1 MAEYY
6 LQVPLTDEDVV
17 KLKIGDQVYFSGPAF
32 TCRSR
37 LQKYIF
43 DEKNTLPFSTEKRN
57 LLIHVGP
64 IVVKEK
70 DDWRLVSF
78 TPTSSI
84 RFEKWGAKSVKEWG
98 LKAIIGKTTMGQETA
113 QAMKKYKCVHL
124 SPQSV
129 SPNLWLDSI
138 KIEDVYLFDELGT
151 IEAAWQLQ
159 LDKLGPFVVDIDC
172 EGNNYFEKID
182 KVVEKNMQE
191 AYKNLNIPVDFEYTK
206 LY

>member
-84 RFEKWGAKSVKEWG
+84 RFEKWG
-98 LKAIIGKTTMGQETA
+98 
-113 QAMKKYKCVHL
+113 
-124 SPQSV
+124 
-129 SPNLWLDSI
+129 NLH
-138 KIEDVYLFDELGT
+138 
-151 IEAAWQLQ
+151 
-159 LDKLGPFVVDIDC
+159 
-172 EGNNYFEKID
+172 
-182 KVVEKNMQE
+182 
-191 AYKNLNIPVDFEYTK
+191 
-206 LY
+206 